1 MLLSSE
7 RQHVLKTELKPKENR
22 LKRREK
28 DSKKNR
34 NALFSKSVT
43 VMYFSP
49 LKK

>member
-28 DSKKNR
+28 DSKKKKNL

-49 LKK
+49 